1 MSLSVYTAIVSVS
14 ATNFTLEDFM
24 ETVTT
29 VDLKYMFWTKRAC
42 KSISKLLY
50 NRGYMLHVGLTFD
63 HPKTE
68 K

>member
-1 MSLSVYTAIVSVS
+1 
-14 ATNFTLEDFM
+14 M